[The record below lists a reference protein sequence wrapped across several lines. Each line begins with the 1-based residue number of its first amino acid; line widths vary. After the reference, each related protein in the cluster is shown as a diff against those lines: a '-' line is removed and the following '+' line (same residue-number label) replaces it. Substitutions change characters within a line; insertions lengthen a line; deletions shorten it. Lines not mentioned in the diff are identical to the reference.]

1 MMKMDKKYIVLL
13 LFLSF
18 LNVAFSQFR
27 LEFESFEEVPT
38 DLSARK
44 NLKIDANGDPAA
56 LLRVQIPMLRDVTI
70 SSPIKLGTEN
80 YSPDEF
86 SVYLGEGSRKVTV
99 RHPDFEPFE
108 YTFDTPLKGKNVY
121 KLVLRVPNDYL
132 SLGQISV
139 KFTTNVLNA
148 KLEIDGKIYN
158 TENGEFTLKL
168 KAGEYPYTLSTTK
181 PGYNSLEGTLSIT
194 DKEVKNSG
202 RIDKYLELQSDKK
215 SNLHITSA
223 ENSKIKVDGKEIKG
237 NKGVI
242 SLPLGRHYVDV
253 NLLGYN
259 KTFTVD
265 LVNDNEHLNADIRV
279 PLTIVSPSIAEFTI
293 KPVGDALKPSL
304 NKFKA
309 GQTVYLLGHYNITA
323 NAKGYDSNDFEVTVT
338 PEQPEIKMTV
348 PMTST
353 AHKLFSGMGNTKQD
367 VKKSYKEYRKLMAK
381 DDEVAMWEYGN
392 ILVSSGD
399 IQQGNT
405 YIRRAAD
412 KHHPQAAI
420 YTAKKIVNNNPAEM
434 KKYLEIALNGGDQS
448 AHEGLGDVYSKMNPK
463 DMGKAFQEYSLSTSP
478 YSMIRRAEIAIN
490 TPSLNNVNPAD
501 IKDLLESIKP
511 TNSYYSSALSLLG
524 DMAHKGYG
532 MKQNDDLAIEYWTK
546 SNPHDLSQDALHIMA
561 AKSLDHIE
569 VNKDKFNLY
578 LNEIDW
584 NKLQDNIVY
593 NGKNFAH
600 YLVKAGYALDKHQT
614 KDAFRLLSLA
624 YKLGDR
630 SSVTLSHL
638 GKYYK
643 EGKVT
648 SKDTKTAKEYLK
660 VCIERYND
668 ARSMRWL
675 GNIYE
680 EDGDDAMAE
689 RYYKQAITNGDEAS
703 KGYYATLL
711 YKKGKKNYP
720 EAVKLWTQAAE
731 AGHQQSMKNLITYY
745 EKVAKDGSKAN
756 YWRVRLEKVK
766 KSKKVDND

>member
-1 MMKMDKKYIVLL
+1 MDKKYIVLL

-44 NLKIDANGDPAA
+44 NPKIDANGDPAA

-194 DKEVKNSG
+194 DNEVKNSG

-223 ENSKIKVDGKEIKG
+223 ENSRIKVDGKEIKG
-237 NKGVI
+237 NRGAV

-265 LVNDNEHLNADIRV
+265 LANDNEHLNADIRV

-309 GQTVYLLGHYNITA
+309 GQAVYLLGHYNITA
-323 NAKGYDSNDFEVTVT
+323 NAKGYDSSEFEVTVT

-381 DDEVAMWEYGN
+381 GDEVAMWEYGN

-490 TPSLNNVNPAD
+490 TPSLNSVNPSD

-511 TNSYYSSALSLLG
+511 TNLYYSSALSLLG

-532 MKQNDDLAIEYWTK
+532 MKQNDDLAFEYWTK
-546 SNPHDLSQDALHIMA
+546 SNPNDLSQEALLIMA
-561 AKSLDHIE
+561 AKSLDNID
-569 VNKDKFNLY
+569 VNRDKFNQY
-578 LNEIDW
+578 LKIIDW
-584 NKLQDNIVY
+584 NKFNTDIIIRKGESLTL
-593 NGKNFAH
+593 F
-600 YLVKAGYALDKHQT
+600 LTKAGQELDKQQT
-614 KDAFRLLSLA
+614 NDAFRLLSLA
-624 YKLGDR
+624 YRLGDR
-630 SSVTLSHL
+630 SLVTVSYL

-648 SKDTKTAKEYLK
+648 WKDNKTAKEYLRLG
-660 VCIERYND
+660 VEQHND
-668 ARSMRWL
+668 VRSMRWL

-680 EDGDDAMAE
+680 DEGDDATAE
-689 RYYKQAITNGDEAS
+689 RYYKQAITNGDVIS

-711 YKKGKKNYP
+711 YKKGKNNYQ

-731 AGHQQSMKNLITYY
+731 AGHQQSMKNLMTYY
-745 EKVAKDGSKAN
+745 EKVAKDGTKAN
-756 YWRVRLEKVK
+756 YWRIKLEEVK
-766 KSKKVDND
+766 NKSKKVNNN